1 MKYTR
6 SLMGAKKQDAKT
18 THERLQELFPG
29 LKHGLKKRKI
39 FSVSEKGACY
49 RLEKLGECE
58 NVDYQVDGGLIPR
71 SDTDDRKSDHLL
83 LIRVSKND
91 WIDVFIELKG
101 TDVMHGLK
109 QLEETLL
116 HPLFKPHAPSERRV
130 ARLVAKSMPSSKN
143 NKEIEKLRQSLMRL
157 NCTMKTFKSNQ
168 TEDFEAL
175 RREVGL

>member
-1 MKYTR
+1 
-6 SLMGAKKQDAKT
+6 MGAKKQDAKT

-116 HPLFKPHAPSERRV
+116 HPLFKTHAPSERRV

>member
-39 FSVSEKGACY
+39 FSLKEEGACY

-58 NVDYQVDGGLIPR
+58 SVDYKVDGGLIPR

-109 QLEETLL
+109 QLEETLS

-143 NKEIEKLRQSLMRL
+143 NRKIELLKQRIAKL
-157 NCTMKTFKSNQ
+157 NCTLKTMKSNQ
-168 TEDFEAL
+168 AEDFETL
-175 RREVGL
+175 KQLVGL

>member
-18 THERLQELFPG
+18 THDRLRELFPDWD
-29 LKHGLKKRKI
+29 HTLKKRDK
-39 FSVSEKGACY
+39 FRVREKGACY

-58 NVDYQVDGGLIPR
+58 NVNYQVDGGLIPR

-109 QLEETLL
+109 QLEATLL
-116 HPLFKPHAPSERRV
+116 HPLFKPHTPSERRV
-130 ARLVAKSMPSSKN
+130 ARLVGRSIPSSKN
-143 NKEIEKLRQSLMRL
+143 NKEIEKFRKRLMRL
-157 NCTMKTFKSNQ
+157 NCTFKTMKADNPD
-168 TEDFEAL
+168 DFVAL
-175 RREVGL
+175 RSSVGL

>member
-1 MKYTR
+1 
-6 SLMGAKKQDAKT
+6 MGAKKQDAKT

-175 RREVGL
+175 RREVEL

>member
-1 MKYTR
+1 
-6 SLMGAKKQDAKT
+6 MGAKKQDAKT
-18 THERLQELFPG
+18 THDRLRELFPDWDHT
-29 LKHGLKKRKI
+29 LKRRDI
-39 FSVSEKGACY
+39 FSVKENTACY
-49 RLEKLGECE
+49 RLKNLGACR

-71 SDTDDRKSDHLL
+71 GDTDDRKSDHLL

-130 ARLVAKSMPSSKN
+130 ARLVAKSMPSLNN

-168 TEDFEAL
+168 TEDFKAL

>member
-1 MKYTR
+1 
-6 SLMGAKKQDAKT
+6 MGAKKQDAKT
-18 THERLQELFPG
+18 THERLQEQFPDWDHI
-29 LKHGLKKRKI
+29 LKRRDI
-39 FSVSEKGACY
+39 FSVKENTACY

-130 ARLVAKSMPSSKN
+130 ARLVAKSMPSLKN
-143 NKEIEKLRQSLMRL
+143 NPEMDRLKQRIAKL
-157 NCTMKTFKSNQ
+157 NCTLKTMKSNQ
-168 TEDFEAL
+168 AEDFGAL
-175 RREVGL
+175 RQLVGL